1 MKTMKFLF
9 VLFVISALTAG
20 TINAQPPVIK
30 FEWTFDISGQP
41 VPCTGDIMAPGS
53 FITSD
58 IMLTPNSYL
67 IFNRDVTVIGFP
79 SGKEYEL
86 GQTQVVHKG
95 GKFVNHLD
103 ARYEGKLIAVG
114 QILYHITTNANGEVT
129 AEVYFEKFICK

>member
-1 MKTMKFLF
+1 MKTMKLLF

-41 VPCTGDIMAPGS
+41 VPCTGDIMADGS

-58 IMLTPNSYL
+58 IMITPTNIL

-86 GQTQVVHKG
+86 GQTQIVHKG
-95 GKFVNHLD
+95 DNFVNHLD

-114 QILYHITTNANGEVT
+114 QVVYHITTNANGEVT
-129 AEVYFEKFICK
+129 ADVYLEKWICK